1 MDWYS
6 RPLRP
11 VLQHDLKH
19 GHAHG
24 FSAKAK
30 HSAEREFAMPFL
42 LVVQE
47 LIADKGGDVGRVT
60 PEVHLFLARIVAAQ
74 TFVAM

>member
-11 VLQHDLKH
+11 RLQHDLEH
-19 GHAHG
+19 GGTHG
-24 FSAKAK
+24 FATKSKDR
-30 HSAEREFAMPFL
+30 AERVFAMPFL

-47 LIADKGGDVGRVT
+47 LIADVGGGIGRVA

>member
-1 MDWYS
+1 MDRDT
-6 RPLRP
+6 RPLCA

-19 GHAHG
+19 RGTHG
-24 FSAKAK
+24 FATESKDR
-30 HSAEREFAMPFL
+30 AERVFAMPFL

-47 LIADKGGDVGRVT
+47 LVANVGGDVGRVA